1 MKTYLLIPMKQ
12 IIAGAGALALAAGA
26 ASAQPLIIQQ
36 LTGNGELKWNDMSSA
51 FVQATSYTIEWA
63 PRVGGTQTVWTP
75 LATIPATNS
84 TYTQDVPMVYR
95 LRADI
100 QAHFPKLKLAV
111 FSDTHYFA
119 PSLLVHDGGA
129 FESYL
134 AADRKMLVQSQA
146 ILDEMIAEVKQAQ
159 PQIVLV
165 TGDLTKDGE
174 LICHQAMTNYLGQLK
189 AGGAKV
195 FVIPGNHDI
204 NNPHAFSYDGDNAT
218 PVPTVSP
225 AQFASLYAGFGYGD
239 AISRD
244 PNSLSYV
251 AEPTPGLWLLAMDAC
266 RYERNTNGAPF
277 DGGYFD
283 AARLNWITNQ
293 LAAARSQGK
302 YVLGMMHQGLL
313 EHFVGQ
319 KQLFPDYVIDDSQAV
334 SRVFASYGLQVVL
347 TGHFH
352 AQDTVQASFNPG
364 TILDI
369 ETGSAVT
376 FPSPYRLMSL
386 ETNGDLAISSHPI
399 TTINFD
405 LGGVPFP
412 TFGSNFLY
420 GGMIDLATYMLTSPP
435 YNLPTANAQ
444 FLAPAMAEAFV
455 SHYQGDEGTR
465 PISPQTQGVIAY
477 LTNQGDP
484 MSLMM
489 ANVLTALFTD
499 LPLADNNLTISLLP
513 SGTR

>member
-1 MKTYLLIPMKQ
+1 MKQ
-12 IIAGAGALALAAGA
+12 IIAGAGALALVASAAL
-26 ASAQPLIIQQ
+26 AQPLIIQQ

-119 PSLLVHDGGA
+119 PSLLVNDGLA
-129 FESYL
+129 FQSYL

-189 AGGAKV
+189 AGAAKV

-204 NNPHAFSYDGDNAT
+204 NNPHALSYDGANTT

-251 AEPTPGLWLLAMDAC
+251 AEPTPGLWILAMDAC

-313 EHFVGQ
+313 EHFAGQ
-319 KQLFPDYVIDDSQAV
+319 KQLFPDYVIDDNQAV
-334 SRVFASYGLQVVL
+334 SRIFASYGLQVVL